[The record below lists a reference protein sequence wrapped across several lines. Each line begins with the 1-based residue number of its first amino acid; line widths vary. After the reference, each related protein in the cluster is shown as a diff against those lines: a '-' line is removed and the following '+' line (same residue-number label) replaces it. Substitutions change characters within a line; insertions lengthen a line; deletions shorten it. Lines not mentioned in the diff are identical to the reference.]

1 MGNRVS
7 VSFKKD
13 DRESVALFNHWGGE
27 EFAIQ
32 TRNWFRTYKTKL
44 SVTEEKDVLNGTDP
58 ITRFE
63 PQNLMVQY
71 IHNLFRQPLNCS
83 FDESLEATPEY
94 VSHSIYLGA
103 DEHDGDNSDN
113 GHYTIDINTGEIL

>member
-83 FDESLEATPEY
+83 FDEL
-94 VSHSIYLGA
+94 L
-103 DEHDGDNSDN
+103 
-113 GHYTIDINTGEIL
+113 

>member
-63 PQNLMVQY
+63 PQNLMVQHLNMFHTLY
-71 IHNLFRQPLNCS
+71 IWGQTNMMEIIL
-83 FDESLEATPEY
+83 TM
-94 VSHSIYLGA
+94 
-103 DEHDGDNSDN
+103 
-113 GHYTIDINTGEIL
+113 DITL